1 MLFVESTAEF
11 KKLQAALAMISEAAV
26 HDLRSVEF
34 VERVI
39 ETAGR
44 TPDRRSVYADGPYHG
59 VGSLHQKPAELARA
73 LLYLSD
79 KGVASYIE
87 VGCSKGSTLAVITAY
102 LSRLNPVASVGVDI
116 RPRVSWK
123 RVESVVNVKFHVGTS
138 DFFKGQKFDLCF
150 VDGYHSFEWCERDF
164 ENVGKFSKFCMFHDI
179 YDRYCPEVG
188 VYYNQVKNNNSV
200 EFSSPPH
207 DTMGIGILTL

>member
-1 MLFVESTAEF
+1 MRRR
-11 KKLQAALAMISEAAV
+11 AA
-26 HDLRSVEF
+26 HP
-34 VERVI
+34 
-39 ETAGR
+39 TAGPS
-44 TPDRRSVYADGPYHG
+44 TPMALTTASDHSIRSRLSWPVRC
-59 VGSLHQKPAELARA
+59 ST
-73 LLYLSD
+73 SD